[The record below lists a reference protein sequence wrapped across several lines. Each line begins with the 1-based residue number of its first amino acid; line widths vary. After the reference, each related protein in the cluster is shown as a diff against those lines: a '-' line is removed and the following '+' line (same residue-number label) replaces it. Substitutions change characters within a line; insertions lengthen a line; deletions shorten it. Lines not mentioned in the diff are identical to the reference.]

1 MLNLTDKLYPRLLS
15 HFWSNVAILYLNP
28 AYGNNSSCCI
38 ISLRP
43 EMASAGQRT
52 GIANLPLHYG
62 KVPAWLFA
70 RMCQL
75 AREITVVTV
84 TEFGTGEMLRRLS
97 DPYWFQALGCVLGY
111 DWHSSG
117 VTTTVCGAL
126 KEGLRGLEKEF
137 GLFVA
142 GGKGRTSRKTP
153 AEIESHGHLVKV
165 NPSSLTYASRM
176 SAKVDNSAL
185 QDGYQLYHHSFFF
198 TKDGSWAVVQQGMNE
213 ANRYARRYHW
223 LGEKV
228 SDFVCEPEAAICSQA
243 TGEALNLVAL
253 ESTKA
258 RDVITKVA
266 ADEKPNKIVGQLN
279 RLKTLNLPQRPY
291 ISLEDIHPERLGKIF
306 LTAYEH
312 KPENFESL
320 LALEGIGPK
329 TLRALSLISELV
341 YDTPVSLRDPA
352 SYSFAHGGKDGYPY
366 PVDRKTY
373 DSSIQFLAQALE
385 KAKIGDTDKLEAFRR
400 LKVWR

>member
-1 MLNLTDKLYPRLLS
+1 
-15 HFWSNVAILYLNP
+15 
-28 AYGNNSSCCI
+28 
-38 ISLRP
+38 
-43 EMASAGQRT
+43 
-52 GIANLPLHYG
+52 LHYG
-62 KVPAWLFA
+62 KVPSWLFE
-70 RMCQL
+70 RMCKL
-75 AREITVVTV
+75 AREITIVTV
-84 TEFGTGEMLRRLS
+84 TEFGPEEILRRLS
-97 DPYWFQALGCVLGY
+97 DPYWFQAFGCVLGY

-117 VTTTVCGAL
+117 VTTTVCGAM
-126 KEGLRGLEKEF
+126 KEGTRGLEKEL

-142 GGKGRTSRKTP
+142 GGKGRTSRRTP
-153 AEIESHGHLVKV
+153 AEIENTGHLLKVK
-165 NPSSLTYASRM
+165 PSSLVYASRM

-223 LGEKV
+223 LGERV

-243 TGEALNLVAL
+243 KGEALNLVAL

-266 ADEKPNKIVGQLN
+266 ADEKPNRIVGQLN
-279 RLKTLNLPQRPY
+279 RLKTLTLPQRSY
-291 ISLEDIHPERLGKIF
+291 ISLEDIHPARLGKIF

-366 PVDRKTY
+366 PVDRNAY
-373 DSSIQFLAQALE
+373 DISIQFLAQALE
-385 KAKIGDTDKLEAFRR
+385 KAKIGDKDKLEAFRR
-400 LKVWR
+400 LKSWK